1 MIDSRLSHV
10 DRHGNVRMVDVSA
23 KQMTH
28 RRAVASAIVTIGK
41 EAFTQLTG
49 PGMKKGDAFTTAQL
63 AGILAAKKTCDLIP
77 LCHGLIPEF
86 VDVRFELQPPDRVK
100 IIAEARV
107 ESKTGVELEALT
119 AASVA
124 ALTLYDMCKAVS
136 KAIVIGPIQLEVK
149 TGGKSG
155 DWRRSPNQ

>member
-1 MIDSRLSHV
+1 
-10 DRHGNVRMVDVSA
+10 MVDVSA
-23 KQMTH
+23 KQVTH
-28 RRAVASAIVTIGK
+28 RRAVASAVVTIG
-41 EAFTQLTG
+41 ADAYSQLTG
-49 PGMKKGDAFTTAQL
+49 PGVKKGDAFTTAQL

-77 LCHGLIPEF
+77 LCHGLTPEF
-86 VDVRFELQPPDRVK
+86 VDVRFEMQPPDRVK

-124 ALTLYDMCKAVS
+124 ALTIYDMCKAVS
-136 KAIVIGPIQLEVK
+136 KGIVIGPIHLEEK

-155 DWRRSPNQ
+155 DWRRSAGQ